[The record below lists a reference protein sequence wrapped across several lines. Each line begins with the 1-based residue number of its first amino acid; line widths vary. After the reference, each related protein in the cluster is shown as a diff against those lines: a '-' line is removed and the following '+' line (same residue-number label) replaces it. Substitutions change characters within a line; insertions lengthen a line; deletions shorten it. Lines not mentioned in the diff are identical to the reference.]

1 MITHHTMYLM
11 DMVITDRIVVLNAV
25 QSVIRTLPEET
36 KYNTDEFKSKCL
48 RQAMKDGRGSLNPMM
63 VMNEIDNLLSKV

>member
-11 DMVITDRIVVLNAV
+11 DMAITDRIVVLNAV
-25 QSVIRTLPEET
+25 QSVIRALPEEA

-48 RQAMKDGRGSLNPMM
+48 RQTMKDGRGSLNPMV
-63 VMNEIDNLLSKV
+63 VMNEIDNLLSFK